1 MAFEPCPQAPR
12 THTRLI
18 SRGAALSMMVGSDAR
33 LQVVYGEG
41 GGCTLDVAGRFAGVW
56 IPLRGSLQVRSAE
69 IGRSIRAGS
78 ILVTEHDNRATAV
91 GHSNGCWLALLG
103 GRRAWQWLL
112 TDVSTLDAR
121 LLPEMHQAN
130 HDLRRTA
137 IAVARAANP
146 LDLEGALHA
155 LADRITSLQ
164 APLHEVI
171 ARCPGRTLARKR
183 QVFMRLQRIRNYIDA
198 FCHQEIDNE
207 ALALMANFSPC
218 YFLRTFKAAYL
229 ETPHAYL
236 INQRLNRAKS
246 LLQSSAMA
254 ITEVALA
261 SGFEN
266 RCVFS
271 RTFHQHF
278 GMTAQEARHRARAY
292 AEAC

>member
-1 MAFEPCPQAPR
+1 MDFEVCSQAPKIE
-12 THTRLI
+12 TRYLK
-18 SRGAALSMMVGSDAR
+18 RGAALSLTVGSDAC

-41 GGCTLDVAGRFAGVW
+41 GGCTLDVAGGFAGVW
-56 IPLRGSLQVRSAE
+56 IPLRGSLQVHSTGL
-69 IGRSIRAGS
+69 GRLIRTGEA
-78 ILVTEHDNRATAV
+78 LVTEHDSHAMAV
-91 GHSNGCWLALLG
+91 GHANGRWLALLG
-103 GRRAWQWLL
+103 GRRVWQWFL

-121 LLPEMHQAN
+121 LLPEMHKAN
-130 HDLRRTA
+130 HELRRKA
-137 IAVARAANP
+137 VAVARAANP
-146 LDLEGALHA
+146 VDLDGALHA
-155 LADRITSLQ
+155 LTDKITTLQ

-183 QVFMRLQRIRNYIDA
+183 QVFMRLQRIRNYIGA
-198 FCHQEIDNE
+198 FCYQEIDNE

-229 ETPHAYL
+229 ETPHSYL
-236 INQRLNRAKS
+236 INQRLNRAKR
-246 LLQSSAMA
+246 LLHSSAMA

-278 GMTAQEARHRARAY
+278 GMTAQEAKHRAKAVSTV
-292 AEAC
+292 A